1 MPPAPEQLHEPAIR
15 IHASPL
21 FMRGVTEVSTYMN
34 SNVAHNL
41 PLDSSLTEQDSAS
54 SSMGQQSCPKGFRRR
69 YSAEYKL
76 SILRQAD
83 FCTEPGSLASLL
95 RREGLSPSNL
105 TNWRRQREA
114 GILEALKPRQRG
126 RKAALPNPLALE
138 NMQLRRIN
146 ARLAKRLKQAELI
159 LDAQKK
165 VSQILGIT
173 LEAPPQK
180 D

>member
-1 MPPAPEQLHEPAIR
+1 MTT
-15 IHASPL
+15 
-21 FMRGVTEVSTYMN
+21 RG
-34 SNVAHNL
+34 AHNFTI
-41 PLDSSLTEQDSAS
+41 DSSLTAQGETS
-54 SSMGQQSCPKGFRRR
+54 STSNQKSSRKGFRRR

-83 FCTEPGSLASLL
+83 FCTEPGALASLL
-95 RREGLSPSNL
+95 RREGLSTSNL
-105 TNWRRQREA
+105 SNWRRQREA

-138 NMQLRRIN
+138 NLQLRRKN
-146 ARLAKRLKQAELI
+146 ARLAKQLKQAEMI
-159 LDAQKK
+159 IDAQKK

-173 LEAPPQK
+173 LEMPPEN